1 MDELINLPEDGIE
14 EKEVPKQA
22 PNQEAEQQ
30 EVQEQEEEAAAAAE
44 QKPKA
49 PKAPRAPR
57 APRPP
62 KTGLQK
68 IQSKFVTQ
76 PTTSIGWLC
85 GYSME
90 EGEITRN
97 AESIKVPRDDYT
109 KIIYRGDYI
118 KTIYADEG
126 DIHTSFTYTPE
137 GDLQVGPLFTGEVT
151 RVIPIQRVQ
160 PASIEYTTDFFKT
173 RSAAAKAQEET
184 YVQAKRDLKRIVLLY
199 RGGGATVDEVL
210 NANMQVAIEER
221 KLNAIIKD
229 PRKISMAGKA
239 IESGLTM
246 NTYDK
251 GILINPVF
259 YTSYTTFPTESI
271 WMSAPE
277 PEVAAPQPLPLRQL
291 GGSDSNPT
299 DKPKR
304 QYTAQQIAIIR
315 SRMARK

>member
-14 EKEVPKQA
+14 EKEAPNQA

-30 EVQEQEEEAAAAAE
+30 EVQKQEEVPAAE

-57 APRPP
+57 PP
-62 KTGLQK
+62 KTGLQI

-76 PTTSIGWLC
+76 PTTSIGWLY

-90 EGEITRN
+90 EGQITRN
-97 AESIKVPRDDYT
+97 AESIKVPRD
-109 KIIYRGDYI
+109 DYI

-137 GDLQVGPLFTGEVT
+137 GDLQVGSLFTGEVT

-251 GILINPVF
+251 GILVNPVF

>member
-14 EKEVPKQA
+14 EKEVQEQAPNQA
-22 PNQEAEQQ
+22 PNQEA
-30 EVQEQEEEAAAAAE
+30 VQEQEEALAVE

-49 PKAPRAPR
+49 PKIPKAPRA
-57 APRPP
+57 P

-90 EGEITRN
+90 EGQITRN
-97 AESIKVPRDDYT
+97 AESIKVPRDDY
-109 KIIYRGDYI
+109 I
-118 KTIYADEG
+118 KTIYAEEG
-126 DIHTSFTYTPE
+126 DIHTIFTYTPE

-151 RVIPIQRVQ
+151 RVIPVQRVQ
-160 PASIEYTTDFFKT
+160 SATVEYTVDFFKT
-173 RSAAAKAQEET
+173 RAATSKAQEET
-184 YVQAKRDLKRIVLLY
+184 YVQVKRDLKRIVLLY
-199 RGGGATVDEVL
+199 KAGGATVDEVL

-221 KLNAIIKD
+221 KLTEIIKE
-229 PRKISMAGKA
+229 PRKISRALGA

-251 GILINPVF
+251 GVLINPVSYAS
-259 YTSYTTFPTESI
+259 YTSFPTESI
-271 WMSAPE
+271 WMPAPE
-277 PEVAAPQPLPLRQL
+277 PEVAVPQPLPLRQL
-291 GGSDSNPT
+291 GGSDSNPA

>member
-14 EKEVPKQA
+14 EKEAPNQV

-30 EVQEQEEEAAAAAE
+30 EVQKQEEVPAAE

-57 APRPP
+57 PP
-62 KTGLQK
+62 KTGLQI
-68 IQSKFVTQ
+68 IQSRIVTQ

-85 GYSME
+85 GYYKE
-90 EGEITRN
+90 DEVLQDNT
-97 AESIKVPRDDYT
+97 P
-109 KIIYRGDYI
+109 RGDH
-118 KTIYADEG
+118 TI
-126 DIHTSFTYTPE
+126 FTYTPE

-251 GILINPVF
+251 GILVNPVF

-271 WMSAPE
+271 WMPAPE

-291 GGSDSNPT
+291 GGSDSNST